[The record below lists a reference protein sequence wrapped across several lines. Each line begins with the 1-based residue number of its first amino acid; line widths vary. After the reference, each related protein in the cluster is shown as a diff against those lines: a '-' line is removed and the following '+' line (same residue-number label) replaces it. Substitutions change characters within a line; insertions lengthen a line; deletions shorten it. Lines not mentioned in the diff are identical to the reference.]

1 MRERL
6 KPLIAAFVGV
16 AMVIP
21 LLGGCTGN
29 RNNDDGATTVIRI
42 GTHAQ
47 GEDDPFMID
56 AITGEQNPG
65 MNADKK
71 KAAIT
76 ALNKVK
82 EELNVEIKFI
92 QYSSDL
98 KQLLL
103 QTVLAGDP
111 YCELAVLWGGV
122 QGTILS
128 QNVLQPLDDYAYIF
142 HDDPDGKWILPQKTF
157 GAYYLMNRDLL
168 FSNTWP
174 ICYNITMVEAVPSL
188 KDETGRTIY
197 PSDLYYSGEWTWSRF
212 KDYMSKIKQ
221 YYSGKKAASG
231 ADIVAFN
238 TNFTFFGLFALHSVG
253 TGVYDG
259 GAMSFDT
266 DDAILACEYVDELI
280 TADIVTCSSAQKGVK
295 ADSGW
300 LTGTDAFLRG
310 ETVFTNCARWRMD
323 DCSTTLATRGE
334 SMGVIPFPYP
344 DGTNPHTDENSKY
357 RHVTPMA
364 DSVGLMRGTNKE
376 MSIKAL
382 EAYKMYKVEFY
393 KAYAQVDSIAQYM
406 EERASAD
413 ALTFGVDIF
422 HPEVG
427 EDNLRIWQE
436 FGAEPA
442 NEYSEACDVM
452 WGWSDILGR
461 SVYGVNGYAKYRT
474 AVQANKQEIYKK
486 LETIGEALNRD
497 GAVDAVA
504 PSISRKKVIAVA
516 KGTQPDDIEWG
527 EYLSASDN
535 ADGDYTSDSI
545 IISYDEEI
553 FNTVGTY
560 ENGVT
565 AYIVDNS
572 GNEGKGSFTVLVYDP
587 DNTDT
592 PHLVAK
598 EVVPEIDRNKDV
610 SEINW
615 GQYVETA
622 QDADGIDISTNIS
635 ADTGWLDVTES
646 GEYPVDLVAT
656 DYAGNKVEAT
666 IIVKVK

>member
-1 MRERL
+1 MKIRF
-6 KPLIAAFVGV
+6 KPLIAALIGV
-16 AMVIP
+16 SMAIP
-21 LLGGCTGN
+21 MLAGCA
-29 RNNDDGATTVIRI
+29 NNGKNDNGALKTIRI

-47 GEDDPFMID
+47 NEDDPYMID

-71 KAAIT
+71 KASIT
-76 ALNKVK
+76 ALEKVK
-82 EELNVEIKFI
+82 EELGVEIKFV

-111 YCELAVLWGGV
+111 YCELAILWGGV

-128 QNVLQPLDDYAYIF
+128 QNVLQPLDEYADIF
-142 HDDPDGKWILPQKTF
+142 HKDPDGAWILPQKTF

-188 KDETGRTIY
+188 KDADGRTIY

-212 KDYMSKIKQ
+212 KDYMTKIKQ

-253 TGVYDG
+253 AGVYDG

-266 DDAILACEYVDELI
+266 DAAISACEFVDDLI
-280 TADIVTCSSAQKGVK
+280 TSDVVSCSSAKMGSS
-295 ADSGW
+295 ANSGW
-300 LTGTDAFLRG
+300 LTATEAFLRG

-323 DCSTTLATRGE
+323 DASINLATRGE
-334 SMGVIPFPYP
+334 AMGVIPFPYP

-364 DSVGLMRGTNKE
+364 DSVGLMRGIDKE
-376 MSIKAL
+376 TSILAL

-393 KAYAQVDSIAQYM
+393 KAYAQVDSIAKYM
-406 EERASAD
+406 EDRASAD

-427 EDNLRIWQE
+427 EHNLAIWQE
-436 FGAEPA
+436 FGASPA

-461 SVYGVNGYAKYRT
+461 SIYGINGYAKYRT

-486 LETIGEALNRD
+486 LETIGEALNSD

-504 PSISRKKVIAVA
+504 PSLSGKKTIALA
-516 KGTQPDDIEWG
+516 EGTDPEDVNWG
-527 EYLSASDN
+527 DYIGASDN
-535 ADGDYTSDSI
+535 ADGEY
-545 IISYDEEI
+545 EI
-553 FNTVGTY
+553 DRVKLDFSEVDFNTVGTY
-560 ENGVT
+560 TDMLKASVEDNG
-565 AYIVDNS
+565 
-572 GNEGKGSFTVLVYDP
+572 GNTGSRNFTVLIYRK
-587 DNTDT
+587 DNTL
-592 PHLVAK
+592 PPSLVAK
-598 EVVPEIDRNKDV
+598 EGTPEIDRNKDV
-610 SEINW
+610 SEIKW
-615 GQYVETA
+615 GDYVEAA
-622 QDADGIDISTNIS
+622 QDADGINISGNIS
-635 ADTGWLDVTES
+635 ADTGWLDVTVA
-646 GEYPVDLVAT
+646 GEYPVVLVAT
-656 DYAGNKVEAT
+656 DYVGNETEV
-666 IIVKVK
+666 IITVKVK

>member
-1 MRERL
+1 MKLRC
-6 KPLIAAFVGV
+6 KPLIAALISIV
-16 AMVIP
+16 MVVP
-21 LLGGCTGN
+21 LLGGCANSGGKDNGVLRT
-29 RNNDDGATTVIRI
+29 IRI

-47 GEDDPFMID
+47 GEDDPYMID

-71 KAAIT
+71 KASIT
-76 ALNKVK
+76 ALEKVK
-82 EELNVEIKFI
+82 EELGVEIQFL

-142 HDDPDGKWILPQKTF
+142 HDDPDGAWILPQKTF

-188 KDETGRTIY
+188 KDANGRTIY

-212 KDYMSKIKQ
+212 KDYMTKIKQ

-238 TNFTFFGLFALHSVG
+238 TNYTFFGLFALHSVG
-253 TGVYDG
+253 AGVYDG

-266 DDAILACEYVDELI
+266 DAAISACEFVDDLI
-280 TADIVTCSSAQKGVK
+280 TSDVVSCSSAKMGSS
-295 ADSGW
+295 ANSGW

-310 ETVFTNCARWRMD
+310 ETVFTNAARWRMD

-364 DSVGLMRGTNKE
+364 DSVGLMRGIDKE
-376 MSIKAL
+376 TSILAL

-427 EDNLRIWQE
+427 EHNLAIWQE

-452 WGWSDILGR
+452 WGWSDILGK
-461 SVYGVNGYAKYRT
+461 SIYGIGGFAKYRT

-486 LETIGEALNRD
+486 LETIGNALNSD

-504 PSISRKKVIAVA
+504 PSLSSKKTIALEE
-516 KGTQPDDIEWG
+516 GTDPEKIDWS
-527 EYLSASDN
+527 EYIGASDN
-535 ADGDYTSDSI
+535 ADGDY
-545 IISYDEEI
+545 EI
-553 FNTVGTY
+553 DRVKLDFSEVDFNTVGTY
-560 ENGVT
+560 TDSIKASVEDNG
-565 AYIVDNS
+565 
-572 GNEGKGSFTVLVYDP
+572 GNTGTRNFTVLVYRK
-587 DNTDT
+587 DNTL
-592 PHLVAK
+592 PPSLVAK
-598 EVVPEIDRNKDV
+598 EGVPEIDRNKDV
-610 SEINW
+610 SEIKW
-615 GQYVETA
+615 GSYVEMA
-622 QDADGIDISTNIS
+622 QDADGIDISGNIS
-635 ADTGWLDVTES
+635 ADTGWLDVTTA

-656 DYAGNKVEAT
+656 DYVGNKAEVT
-666 IIVKVK
+666 ITVKVK

>member
-1 MRERL
+1 MKIKC
-6 KPLIAAFVGV
+6 KPLIAALIGV

-21 LLGGCTGN
+21 LLGGCA
-29 RNNDDGATTVIRI
+29 NNGKKDDGVLKTIRI

-47 GEDDPFMID
+47 SEDDPYMID

-71 KAAIT
+71 KASIT
-76 ALNKVK
+76 ALEKVK
-82 EELNVEIKFI
+82 EELGVEIQFL

-142 HDDPDGKWILPQKTF
+142 HDDPDGAWILPQKTF

-174 ICYNITMVEAVPSL
+174 ICYNITMIEAVPSL
-188 KDETGRTIY
+188 KDANGRTIY

-212 KDYMSKIKQ
+212 KDYLTKIKQ

-231 ADIVAFN
+231 ADIVACN

-266 DDAILACEYVDELI
+266 DAAIEACEYVDQLI
-280 TADIVTCSSAQKGVK
+280 TADVVSCSSAQRGVK

-300 LTGTDAFLRG
+300 LTGTEAFLRG

-323 DCSTTLATRGE
+323 DASTALTTRGE

-364 DSVGLMRGTNKE
+364 DSVGLMRGTDKE
-376 MSIKAL
+376 TSILAL

-393 KAYAQVDSIAQYM
+393 KAYAQVDSITQYM

-427 EDNLRIWQE
+427 EQNLAIWQE

-461 SVYGVNGYAKYRT
+461 SIYGVNGYAKYRT

-486 LETIGEALNRD
+486 LETIGEALNSD

-504 PSISRKKVIAVA
+504 PSLSSKKTIALCEGTDPA
-516 KGTQPDDIEWG
+516 KVDWS
-527 EYLSASDN
+527 EYIGASDN
-535 ADGDYTSDSI
+535 ADGVY
-545 IISYDEEI
+545 EI
-553 FNTVGTY
+553 DRVKFDFSEVDFNTVGTY
-560 ENGVT
+560 KDLLKASVQDNG
-565 AYIVDNS
+565 
-572 GNEGKGSFTVLVYDP
+572 GNTGSRNFTVLVYRK
-587 DNTDT
+587 DNQEA
-592 PHLVAK
+592 PSLVAK
-598 EVVPEIDRNKDV
+598 EVVPEVDRNKDV
-610 SEINW
+610 STIKW
-615 GQYVETA
+615 SDYVEMA
-622 QDADGIDISTNIS
+622 QDADGIDISGNIS
-635 ADTGWLDVTES
+635 ADTGWLDVTEA

-656 DYAGNKVEAT
+656 DYVGNKAEVT
-666 IIVKVK
+666 ITVKVK

>member
-1 MRERL
+1 MKIRC
-6 KPLIAAFVGV
+6 KPLIAAIIGV
-16 AMVIP
+16 AMVVP
-21 LLGGCTGN
+21 LLGGCA
-29 RNNDDGATTVIRI
+29 NNGKDNDGVLKTIRI

-47 GEDDPFMID
+47 NEDDPYMID
-56 AITGEQNPG
+56 AITGEQNPS

-71 KAAIT
+71 KASIT
-76 ALNKVK
+76 ALEKVK
-82 EELNVEIKFI
+82 SELGVEIQFL

-142 HDDPDGKWILPQKTF
+142 HDDPDGAWILPQKTF

-188 KDETGRTIY
+188 KDANGRTIY
-197 PSDLYYSGEWTWSRF
+197 PSDLYYSGQWTWSRF
-212 KDYMSKIKQ
+212 RDYLTKIKQ

-231 ADIVAFN
+231 ADIVACN

-266 DDAILACEYVDELI
+266 DDAIEACEYVDSLI
-280 TADIVTCSSAQKGVK
+280 TADLVSCSSAQRGVK

-300 LTGTDAFLRG
+300 LTGTEAFLRG

-323 DCSTTLATRGE
+323 DASTALTARGE

-364 DSVGLMRGTNKE
+364 DSVGLMRGIDKE
-376 MSIKAL
+376 TSILAL

-393 KAYAQVDSIAQYM
+393 KAYAQVESIAQYM

-427 EDNLRIWQE
+427 EQNLAIWQE

-486 LETIGEALNRD
+486 LETIGEALNSD

-504 PSISRKKVIAVA
+504 PSLSSKKTIALIE
-516 KGTQPDDIEWG
+516 GTDPAAVNWD
-527 EYLSASDN
+527 EYIGASDN
-535 ADGDYTSDSI
+535 ADGDY
-545 IISYDEEI
+545 EI
-553 FNTVGTY
+553 DRVKLDFSEVDFNTVGTY
-560 ENGVT
+560 TDLLKASVQDNG
-565 AYIVDNS
+565 
-572 GNEGKGSFTVLVYDP
+572 GNTGTRNFTVLVYRK
-587 DNTDT
+587 DNTQ
-592 PHLVAK
+592 PPSLVAK
-598 EVVPEIDRNKDV
+598 EGIPEIDRNKDV
-610 SEINW
+610 SEIKW
-615 GQYVETA
+615 GDYVEMA
-622 QDADGIDISTNIS
+622 QDADGINISGNIS
-635 ADTGWLDVTES
+635 ADTGWLDVTEA

-656 DYAGNKVEAT
+656 DYVGNKAEVT
-666 IIVKVK
+666 ITVRVK

>member
-1 MRERL
+1 MKLRW
-6 KPLIAAFVGV
+6 KPLIAAIIGV
-16 AMVIP
+16 SMVIP
-21 LLGGCTGN
+21 LMGGCA
-29 RNNDDGATTVIRI
+29 NNGKDSNGVLRTIRI

-47 GEDDPFMID
+47 GEDDPYMID

-65 MNADKK
+65 MNADRK
-71 KAAIT
+71 KASIT
-76 ALNKVK
+76 ALEKVK
-82 EELNVEIKFI
+82 EELDVEIKFV

-111 YCELAVLWGGV
+111 YCELAILWGGV

-142 HDDPDGKWILPQKTF
+142 HDDPDGAWILPQKTF

-174 ICYNITMVEAVPSL
+174 ICYNITMVEEVPSL
-188 KDETGRTIY
+188 KDANGRTVY
-197 PSDLYYSGEWTWSRF
+197 PSELYYSGEWTWSRF
-212 KDYMSKIKQ
+212 TDYMSKIKQ
-221 YYSGKKAASG
+221 YYSGKKAANG
-231 ADIVAFN
+231 ADITAFN

-253 TGVYDG
+253 AGVYDG

-266 DDAILACEYVDELI
+266 DAAISACEYVDSLI
-280 TADIVTCSSAQKGVK
+280 TADLVSCSSAQRGVR

-300 LTGTDAFLRG
+300 LTATEAFLRG

-323 DCSTTLATRGE
+323 DASAALAARGE

-344 DGTNPHTDENSKY
+344 DGTNPHTDKDSKY

-364 DSVGLMRGTNKE
+364 DSVGLMRGIDKE
-376 MSIKAL
+376 TSILAL

-393 KAYAQVDSIAQYM
+393 KAYAQVDSIAKYM
-406 EERASAD
+406 EDRASAD

-422 HPEVG
+422 HPEIG
-427 EDNLRIWQE
+427 EQNLDIWRE
-436 FGAEPA
+436 FGNEPA

-474 AVQANKQEIYKK
+474 AVQANKQEIFKK
-486 LETIGEALNRD
+486 LETIGEALNSD

-504 PSISRKKVIAVA
+504 PSLSSKKTIALCE
-516 KGTQPDDIEWG
+516 GTNPEEVDWS
-527 EYLSASDN
+527 EYIGASDN
-535 ADGDYTSDSI
+535 ADGEY
-545 IISYDEEI
+545 EI
-553 FNTVGTY
+553 DRVKLDFTEIDFNTVGTY
-560 ENGVT
+560 QDLLKASVQDNG
-565 AYIVDNS
+565 
-572 GNEGKGSFTVLVYDP
+572 GNTGSRNFTVLVYRK
-587 DNTDT
+587 DNREA
-592 PHLVAK
+592 PSLVAK
-598 EVVPEIDRNKDV
+598 EVVPEVDRNKDV
-610 SEINW
+610 STIKW
-615 GQYVETA
+615 GDYVEMA
-622 QDADGIDISTNIS
+622 QDADGINISGNIS
-635 ADTGWLDVTES
+635 ADTGWLDVTEA

-656 DYAGNKVEAT
+656 DYVGNKAEVT
-666 IIVKVK
+666 IMVKVK